1 MESNEA
7 HCRRLSESLPEALI
21 LHGDGTDQE
30 LLLSEHFTNN
40 DAFIALTGRDEDNL
54 ISALYAQQQ
63 GLRKV
68 VAKCNRVNYSSV
80 VQAAGLDCVVAPKL
94 ITVARILRLVRGF
107 EDKSGSVMTAL
118 YRISDT
124 DVEAAE
130 FILHENTPHLGIPL
144 KDLEIRKGFLIVAL
158 LHENQVVVPSGGTV
172 LSPGDRVIV
181 ISHGQGIQTFRDIFL
196 KP

>member
-1 MESNEA
+1 MLLSMGVRVTLVESNEA

-68 VAKCNRVNYSSV
+68 VAKCNRVNYSSRPPV
-80 VQAAGLDCVVAPKL
+80 WTAWWPPSSSPWPGFSGWFGALRIRAAA
-94 ITVARILRLVRGF
+94 
-107 EDKSGSVMTAL
+107 S
-118 YRISDT
+118 
-124 DVEAAE
+124 
-130 FILHENTPHLGIPL
+130 
-144 KDLEIRKGFLIVAL
+144 
-158 LHENQVVVPSGGTV
+158 
-172 LSPGDRVIV
+172 
-181 ISHGQGIQTFRDIFL
+181 
-196 KP
+196 